1 MGSTP
6 TDSTNKAEEYD
17 LSNSHNPESLVEI
30 KWVLHLRNKAW
41 QCNLPDERVADVEKS
56 VHAGNKS
63 SPCKWNSQNLRRTA
77 WNKNTF
83 CVVMTWSWGVSIR
96 MIFDASE
103 DGGQQDTNECE
114 EGGSSAGFG

>member
-30 KWVLHLRNKAW
+30 KWVLHLSNKAW
-41 QCNLPDERVADVEKS
+41 QYNLPYERVADVEKS
-56 VHAGNKS
+56 VHAGDKS
-63 SPCKWNSQNLRRTA
+63 SPCKWNSQNLGRTA
-77 WNKNTF
+77 WDKNTF
-83 CVVMTWSWGVSIR
+83 CVVMTRSWGISIR

-103 DGGQQDTNECE
+103 DGG
-114 EGGSSAGFG
+114 

>member
-1 MGSTP
+1 MGSTLA
-6 TDSTNKAEEYD
+6 DSTNKTEEYD

-77 WNKNTF
+77 WDKNTF
-83 CVVMTWSWGVSIR
+83 RVVMTWSWGVSIR
-96 MIFDASE
+96 MIFGASE
-103 DGGQQDTNECE
+103 DGG
-114 EGGSSAGFG
+114 